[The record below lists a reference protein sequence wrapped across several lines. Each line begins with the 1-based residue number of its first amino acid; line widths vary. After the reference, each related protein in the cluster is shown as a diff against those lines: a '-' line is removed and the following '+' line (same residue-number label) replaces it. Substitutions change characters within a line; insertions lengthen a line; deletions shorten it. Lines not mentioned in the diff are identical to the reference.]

1 MSGET
6 EAKSQASNSTPLTL
20 DSGQTLS
27 LKSVILRPNSRLL
40 QPNDDDDVEDDD
52 DHGAADIVRPGPN
65 PRNSATSHSFRCP
78 CRACYAKRLE
88 ACVNDGSEQMDCELK
103 AI

>member
-1 MSGET
+1 M
-6 EAKSQASNSTPLTL
+6 
-20 DSGQTLS
+20 
-27 LKSVILRPNSRLL
+27 

-52 DHGAADIVRPGPN
+52 DDDDDGDDDIVRPDPN
-65 PRNSATSHSFRCP
+65 PRSSATSHSFRCP